1 MKWDGR
7 TVGLTTVKHVGD
19 SLALSCA
26 VANLKKVCPGVGV
39 VYSGVHPEV
48 FANSPDVSLKG
59 QVDAAFKVVYT
70 DFGASHFGAV
80 KWSLCEGFT
89 RSLGG
94 WLGMDIPFDIKVPV
108 LYLSDEEK
116 ARYAKEPYA
125 GCVVL
130 NSNIQPYCLTK
141 GYPWWRE
148 VVRLLPGATFV
159 LIGSGNPNE
168 HRMDAAGLA
177 NVVDLRGRT
186 TLRDLMA
193 LVSVCGCVLSPA
205 SAVVHIAA
213 ALGRP
218 SVVVIGARESRRFT
232 DYPGALHVHSR
243 CVCGGDTWSG
253 SCGCTRFKF
262 SDARA
267 ELVCPRPVP
276 YRGWSYPACMLSIA
290 PESVVSAVESQLRLQ
305 DK

>member
-1 MKWDGR
+1 MKWDGK
-7 TVGLTTVKHVGD
+7 TIGLTTVKHVGD

-26 VANLKKVCPGVGV
+26 VDNLKRAFPGVNV
-39 VYSGVHPEV
+39 SYQGVHPEV
-48 FANSPDVSLKG
+48 FANNDQVVVGGPADLVLK
-59 QVDAAFKVVYT
+59 VTYT
-70 DFGASHFGAV
+70 DFGTSHFGAV

-89 RSLGG
+89 RSLAQ
-94 WLGMDIPFDIKVPV
+94 WLQVDIPFAAKVPRLV
-108 LYLSDEEK
+108 LSEEEK
-116 ARYAKEPYA
+116 SRYDSEQYRGA
-125 GCVVL
+125 VVL
-130 NSNIQPYCLTK
+130 NSNIQGYCVTK

-148 VVRLLPGATFV
+148 VVELMPDARFI
-159 LIGSGNPNE
+159 LIGADSPVE
-168 HRMDAAGLA
+168 RRIDAGGLS
-177 NVVDLRGRT
+177 NVLDMRGRT

-243 CVCGGDTWSG
+243 CVCGGGTWSG

-262 SDARA
+262 SDAKP
-267 ELVCPRPVP
+267 ELVCPRPVQ
-276 YRGWSYPACMLSIA
+276 YQGWAYPECMVSIP
-290 PESVVSAVESQLRLQ
+290 PESVADAVKRQLHG
-305 DK
+305 DS